1 MSTQT
6 QLYLLDRAV
15 QRVALP
21 GAALLVAAAALIA
34 ALTTPASGAERY
46 VGAFGGGVVLDRSI
60 PGNADQGGDA
70 FLLGARAGFTAPLAR
85 GWRWGAEA
93 EAWAG
98 ELRSSSGGL
107 AHRFE
112 ADGGGGAYA
121 RLGWRA
127 SSGVMPFAR
136 VGVATLLPEL
146 RGRPAVG
153 VGLEAPLAGRWSLR
167 ADLGLAQ
174 ADTQVWTATLG
185 LGWRF

>member
-1 MSTQT
+1 VSPRRILMAG
-6 QLYLLDRAV
+6 L
-15 QRVALP
+15 
-21 GAALLVAAAALIA
+21 AAAALASPA
-34 ALTTPASGAERY
+34 AAEVT
-46 VGAFGGGVVLDRSI
+46 VGAFGGAVVLDRSI

-70 FLLGARAGFTAPLAR
+70 FLLGARAGFTAPLA
-85 GWRWGAEA
+85 GAWRWGAEA

-98 ELRSSSGGL
+98 QLRSSSGGL

-112 ADGGGGAYA
+112 ADGGAGAYA
-121 RLGWRA
+121 RLGWRGA
-127 SSGVMPFAR
+127 SGVMPFVR

-174 ADTQVWTATLG
+174 GDTQVWTATLG